1 MSWTM
6 ERKKSH
12 LVWNQVPSQQE
23 QHLVI
28 GGKTIRS
35 MTTAIH
41 WSCLNTDYLLLII
54 QSGSGIVG
62 VVIYECL
69 SIPGR
74 VRLHFHAQLRAARLR
89 SGRGGCLWLGV
100 PRSAA
105 VREGQRLRLV
115 AWGKETWEERPG
127 AMRNRHKELDGRRIK
142 ITVCTQFANIEK
154 YPNLV
159 QKNTLESISV
169 VKSQLKY
176 CYLTYQT
183 KIWSKYIFTIVWDL
197 GRGVAGILRS
207 TDVSGTKKLFQCI
220 RSDWKGSIVPHGGGL
235 VPLNS

>member
-1 MSWTM
+1 MDDGAEEVPLGLEPGSLAAGTTP
-6 ERKKSH
+6 EHRREN
-12 LVWNQVPSQQE
+12 NQVNDNIDTLKLSK
-23 QHLVI
+23 H
-28 GGKTIRS
+28 KS
-35 MTTAIH
+35 
-41 WSCLNTDYLLLII
+41 

-74 VRLHFHAQLRAARLR
+74 ARLHFHAQLRAARLR
-89 SGRGGCLWLGV
+89 SGRGGCLWLGI

-115 AWGKETWEERPG
+115 AWGKENWEERSR
-127 AMRNRHKELDGRRIK
+127 AMGNRHKELDGRRIK

-220 RSDWKGSIVPHGGGL
+220 RSDWKLCHTV
-235 VPLNS
+235 VDWCR